1 VWAVIGFPGSPP
13 VHSLVIVKAD
23 FIGCCSWRT
32 LLSQVMRSAHSSLY
46 EIANIENFDAA
57 SLRIRV
63 KIFKHKALLEST
75 ENHGDLF
82 LLMPAPQ

>member
-13 VHSLVIVKAD
+13 VHSLIIVKTD
-23 FIGCCSWRT
+23 FIGCYSWRT
-32 LLSQVMRSAHSSLY
+32 LLSQVVRSARSSLY
-46 EIANIENFDAA
+46 AVANIENADAV
-57 SLRIRV
+57 SLRIKV

-82 LLMPAPQ
+82 LPLPSPT